1 MKSICIGVG
10 DTIRVDEI
18 LTENRIDDKS
28 ASHSSCRE
36 DYRLDSIESLKEIES
51 DQIFNEG

>member
-18 LTENRIDDKS
+18 QS
-28 ASHSSCRE
+28 ASHSSCQE

-51 DQIFNEG
+51 DGVLNEG